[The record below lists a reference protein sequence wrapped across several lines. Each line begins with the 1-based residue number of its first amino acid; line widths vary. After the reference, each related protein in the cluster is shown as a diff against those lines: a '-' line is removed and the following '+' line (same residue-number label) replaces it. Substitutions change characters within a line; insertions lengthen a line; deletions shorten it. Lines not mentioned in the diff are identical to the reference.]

1 MVHPVRNSRY
11 AKNKVTE
18 YAADMNVFLAY
29 YKCVDDWKD
38 EKSFPDWHTAD
49 FEK

>member
-1 MVHPVRNSRY
+1 MVHPVRKQPVR
-11 AKNKVTE
+11 KNKVTE

-49 FEK
+49 F